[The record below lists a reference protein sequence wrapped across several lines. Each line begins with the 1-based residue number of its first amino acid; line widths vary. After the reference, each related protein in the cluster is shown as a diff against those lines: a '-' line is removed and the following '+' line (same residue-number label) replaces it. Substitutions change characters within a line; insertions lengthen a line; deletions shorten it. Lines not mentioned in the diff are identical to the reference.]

1 MNLQILQTSNT
12 TTLKGVG
19 QKRISQSNFGKYY
32 FGCTYLEAK

>member
-19 QKRISQSNFGKYY
+19 QKRISQSNFGNII
-32 FGCTYLEAK
+32 LAVHI